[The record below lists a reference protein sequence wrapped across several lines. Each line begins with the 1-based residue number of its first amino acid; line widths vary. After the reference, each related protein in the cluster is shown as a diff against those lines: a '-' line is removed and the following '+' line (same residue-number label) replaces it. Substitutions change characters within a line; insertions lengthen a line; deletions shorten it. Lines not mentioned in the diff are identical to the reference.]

1 MSRVILGFNAHI
13 HDTAAALLIDG
24 RLAAFAEEER
34 FRRVK
39 HTIAFPERAIAWC
52 LRDAGLTA
60 ADLTGAAFYWKPWH
74 GLARRLGQTLRGL
87 PDTLANV
94 RRMQAGNLRKM
105 WGVRRELEQRF
116 GYRGPF
122 SFVNHYLA
130 HAYHA
135 AFHSPF
141 ERALVLVV
149 DGNGEIAST
158 LFALREGEDVTP
170 LTWTYYPHSLGL
182 LWCTATEWL
191 GYRQN
196 HDEGK
201 VMGLAPYGEEALVPA
216 MRRLIRAGGDGTF
229 RLDMSYFDYHRARR
243 RWFSPRWEA
252 TFGPA
257 RRPEEPLTDRH
268 RAAAF
273 ALQKVTEETLQALI
287 ERMTA
292 AWRVRDLALTG
303 GVALNCVANGKLA
316 ASGLVDG
323 LYVPP
328 AAYDAGAAV
337 GAALWMDREVFGAR
351 GHRSESSPCGGPHY
365 PEAEYAAAL
374 RGAGLPVARV
384 ADAAA
389 RAADLLAAGKIV
401 GWFQGRMENGP
412 RALGHRSILADPR
425 GAEMKD
431 HLNARVKHRE
441 GYRPFGPSVLVERAA
456 EIFET
461 GGRESPYMLLAFPV
475 RPAWRSRIAAVVH
488 VDGTS
493 RVQTVSQAAEP
504 RYHRLIECFAERTG
518 VPVVLNT
525 SFNVMGEPIV
535 NTPAEAVRCYL
546 GTGIDALVL
555 GDYLVV
561 KEPE

>member
-1 MSRVILGFNAHI
+1 MPRVILGFNAHI

-39 HTIAFPERAIAWC
+39 HTTSFPERAIAWC
-52 LRDAGLTA
+52 LRDAGLTM
-60 ADLTGAAFYWKPWH
+60 ADVSGAAFYWRPWL
-74 GLARRLGQTLRGL
+74 GLARRVGQTLAGL
-87 PDTLANV
+87 PRTLANV
-94 RRMQAGNLRKM
+94 RRMQAGNFRKM
-105 WGVRRELEQRF
+105 CGVRRELEKRF
-116 GYRGPF
+116 GFRGPF
-122 SFVNHYLA
+122 SYVNHYLA

-141 ERALVLVV
+141 ERALVLAV

-158 LFALREGEDVTP
+158 LFALREGEQITP
-170 LTWTYYPHSLGL
+170 LAWTYYPHSLGL

-201 VMGLAPYGEEALVPA
+201 VMGLAPYGDDSLAPA
-216 MRRLIRAGGDGTF
+216 MRRIVRAGDDGTF
-229 RLDMSYFDYHRARR
+229 RLDLSYFDYHLDRR
-243 RWFSPRWEA
+243 RWFSPRWEEV
-252 TFGPA
+252 FGPP
-257 RRPEEPLTDRH
+257 RRPGEPLNDRH

-273 ALQKVTEETLQALI
+273 ALQTVTEETLAVLI
-287 ERMTA
+287 ERMVA
-292 AWRVRDLALTG
+292 ARQVRDLALTG

-323 LYVPP
+323 LFIPP

-351 GHRSESSPCGGPHY
+351 GHRGEPSPFSGPHFTDQ
-365 PEAEYAAAL
+365 EYAAAL
-374 RGAGLPVARV
+374 RAAGLPVDRV
-384 ADAAA
+384 ADAAG
-389 RAADLLAAGKIV
+389 RAADLLAQGKIV
-401 GWFQGRMENGP
+401 GWFQGRMEQGP

-425 GAEMKD
+425 RAEMKD

-441 GYRPFGPSVLVERAA
+441 AYRPFGPSVLAERAA
-456 EIFET
+456 ELFAT
-461 GGRESPYMLLAFPV
+461 AGRECPYMLLAFPV
-475 RPAWRSRIAAVVH
+475 RPAWCERLAAVMH

-493 RVQTVSQAAEP
+493 RIQTVTRAADP
-504 RYHRLIECFAERTG
+504 LYHRLLERFAALTG
-518 VPVVLNT
+518 VPAILNT

-535 NTPAEAVRCYL
+535 NTPAEAIHCYL
-546 GTGIDALVL
+546 HTGIDALVL

-561 KEPE
+561 KEPV